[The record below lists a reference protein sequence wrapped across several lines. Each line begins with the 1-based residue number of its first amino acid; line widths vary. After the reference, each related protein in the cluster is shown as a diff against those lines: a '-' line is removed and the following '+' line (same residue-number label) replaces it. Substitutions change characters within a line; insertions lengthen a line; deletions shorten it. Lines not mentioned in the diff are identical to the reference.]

1 MLTRPL
7 FSKFHSPRRRS
18 AHWSHFRIFPLLA
31 MTYYEVEMD
40 DLRSKKKSTST
51 PGDELPVPQIALQDS
66 TQQIW
71 ALSVAGMSVT
81 FHVHLL
87 KLKLMLCNSLAVLSV
102 PLLFFPRFLLF
113 LSSTAEPAVLTPLE
127 RFLCYQ
133 LGILVLGMAAG
144 VVVAV
149 RIYSP
154 WRRVP

>member
-1 MLTRPL
+1 MLTRLL

-18 AHWSHFRIFPLLA
+18 AHWSHSRILPPLS

-40 DLRSKKKSTST
+40 DLRNKKKSTST
-51 PGDELPVPQIALQDS
+51 PGGDLPVPQIGSQDS

-71 ALSVAGMSVT
+71 ALSVAGMSVA

-87 KLKLMLCNSLAVLSV
+87 KLKLTICNSLAILSV

-113 LSSTAEPAVLTPLE
+113 LSSAAEPAVLTPLE

-133 LGILVLGMAAG
+133 LGILILGMAAG

-149 RIYSP
+149 RI
-154 WRRVP
+154 